1 MDPFDLLALPRRP
14 FLTEEEIGTAYR
26 KLAGELHPDQ
36 AGGDAHRFKELGEAL
51 AILRDPSKRLRSLTG
66 TSSGSLPQQAADLF
80 PKIAFLIQQADALL
94 EKRNNASNALAK
106 ALLAAPFKSLAT
118 ELESAG
124 SHLESWLASLE
135 DELLKID
142 SHWPEHDP
150 QAMNLLA
157 DSFSYAGRWQTQ
169 LGERKLALDCP

>member
-1 MDPFDLLALPRRP
+1 
-14 FLTEEEIGTAYR
+14 
-26 KLAGELHPDQ
+26 
-36 AGGDAHRFKELGEAL
+36 
-51 AILRDPSKRLRSLTG
+51 
-66 TSSGSLPQQAADLF
+66 
-80 PKIAFLIQQADALL
+80 L

-106 ALLAAPFKSLAT
+106 ALLAAPLKSLAT

-169 LGERKLALDCP
+169 LGERKLALDYP